1 LQEEV
6 AMSTRRALRTLIA
19 PSTLVGILLAI
30 TACGGNAA
38 DTSEQPATKQGSS
51 TVTESSDQSADHQ
64 VEVRLQGVAGAQGE
78 FIAGVLMRG
87 DKPYAK
93 YAVGGFRPL
102 EANDDPFSAVAVVAD
117 EPPWPPPG
125 TESSAGDPLAVSP
138 GRYTLLMWRGPTL
151 TPYSNWAP
159 AREPGLTGCPVR
171 FEVGDAAVTTVT
183 VTGFP
188 NQGKA
193 PRLETLRPCLQ

>member
-1 LQEEV
+1 
-6 AMSTRRALRTLIA
+6 MSTRRARRTLIA
-19 PSTLVGILLAI
+19 PSTLVGILWAV
-30 TACGGNAA
+30 TACGGDGV
-38 DTSEQPATKQGSS
+38 DTSEQPATKQGSP

-64 VEVRLQGVAGAQGE
+64 VEVRLQDVAGSQGE

-87 DKPYAK
+87 NKPYAK
-93 YAVGGFRPL
+93 YGVGGFRPL

-117 EPPWPPPG
+117 RPPFD
-125 TESSAGDPLAVSP
+125 TDSSPGDPLAVNP

-151 TPYSNWAP
+151 SGYSNWAP
-159 AREPGLTGCPVR
+159 ASEPGLTGCPVR

-193 PRLETLRPCLQ
+193 RSLETLRPCLQ